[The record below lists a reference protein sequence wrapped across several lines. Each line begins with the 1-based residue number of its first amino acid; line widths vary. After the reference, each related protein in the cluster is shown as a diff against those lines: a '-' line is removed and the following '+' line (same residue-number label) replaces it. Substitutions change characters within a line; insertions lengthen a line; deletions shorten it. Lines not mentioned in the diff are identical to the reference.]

1 MQFTTGIFSDSFRPI
16 MDGVGSVTK
25 NYAYWLNRTLGPS
38 YVIAPAFPGFEDDE
52 EFEVLRFLSC
62 PIPRRSPYRVPVIG
76 LDVPFRLRL
85 NQLKLDLVHVHSP
98 LVMKIGIKI
107 ARKRDVPI
115 VATLHSKYMVNL
127 NEYIRMPA
135 VAEGI
140 RLHFIKYYAAVDE
153 VWVPN
158 RSTEKTIREYGYDRS
173 VVVMPNGI
181 DIQAPDDENAL
192 RSLADEDWGTGEKD
206 RVMLYIGQHVWE
218 KNLRM
223 LIEALK
229 LTADRDPDFRVIF
242 VGEGYSRRDMESM
255 VRELGLSEIVQFVG
269 VVRDRERIRAYYS
282 RADLF
287 LFPSLYDTS
296 PLTMREAAA
305 FQVPTVMIEGATG
318 AEGILDRENG
328 FLAEG
333 TPAGFAQ
340 KLIGLLKD
348 PELVRTVGAGAFE
361 SFYQS
366 WEDVLQ
372 GVRERYLRLLN
383 QRVSA

>member
-1 MQFTTGIFSDSFRPI
+1 
-16 MDGVGSVTK
+16 
-25 NYAYWLNRTLGPS
+25 
-38 YVIAPAFPGFEDDE
+38 
-52 EFEVLRFLSC
+52 
-62 PIPRRSPYRVPVIG
+62 
-76 LDVPFRLRL
+76 
-85 NQLKLDLVHVHSP
+85 
-98 LVMKIGIKI
+98 
-107 ARKRDVPI
+107 
-115 VATLHSKYMVNL
+115 
-127 NEYIRMPA
+127 
-135 VAEGI
+135 
-140 RLHFIKYYAAVDE
+140 
-153 VWVPN
+153 
-158 RSTEKTIREYGYDRS
+158 
-173 VVVMPNGI
+173 
-181 DIQAPDDENAL
+181 
-192 RSLADEDWGTGEKD
+192 
-206 RVMLYIGQHVWE
+206 
-218 KNLRM
+218 
-223 LIEALK
+223 
-229 LTADRDPDFRVIF
+229 
-242 VGEGYSRRDMESM
+242 MESM